1 MIKILLADDS
11 LLVRSI
17 LKDLFSSANDIEVIG
32 EARNGREAVDMTGS
46 LRPDL
51 VIMDIMMPV
60 LDGLAAIEEIMA
72 SCPTPI
78 LVLSGA
84 LDNREVNQAFEAIKK
99 GALDVM
105 EKPVDMFGLDLPE
118 VRERI
123 LNKVRMLS
131 RIRVIGHRH
140 RRAMEPKTEL
150 ASQGTERTML
160 VIGASTG
167 GPKAVLSILKT
178 LPPDFKGSV
187 FVVQH
192 ISNGF
197 AAGFAGW
204 LNRESRIK
212 VRLAEEGDVPR
223 PGEVLVA
230 PNHRHIVLQ
239 DGKIALLD
247 GEPVNSC
254 RPSIDVFF
262 KSFSLE
268 SCRHVVAVLLTGMG
282 RDGAEGLNEIH
293 RMGGLSIAQNEQSS
307 VVFGMPRAAIAL
319 GGVDHVLSLDEIPGA
334 INKLFSR

>member
-1 MIKILLADDS
+1 MIKVLLADDS

-17 LKDLFSSANDIEVIG
+17 LKDLFNSADDIEVIG

-46 LRPDL
+46 LHPDL
-51 VIMDIMMPV
+51 VILDIIMPV
-60 LDGLAAIEEIMA
+60 MDGLSAIEEIMA
-72 SCPTPI
+72 TCPTPI
-78 LVLSGA
+78 LVLSAA

-123 LNKVRMLS
+123 MNKVRMLS
-131 RIRVIGHRH
+131 RIRVIGHRR
-140 RRAMEPKTEL
+140 RRAMASTEDL
-150 ASQGTERTML
+150 AFGGERTL
-160 VIGASTG
+160 LAIGASTG

-178 LPPDFKGSV
+178 LPADFKGSV
-187 FVVQH
+187 LLVQH

-204 LNRESRIK
+204 LDRECRIK
-212 VRLAEEGDVPR
+212 VRLAEDGDVPR

-230 PNHRHIVLQ
+230 PNHRHMVLKE
-239 DGKIALLD
+239 GKVVLFD
-247 GEPVNSC
+247 GEPVHSC

-262 KSFSLE
+262 KSLSQE

-293 RMGGLSIAQNEQSS
+293 RKGGLSIAQNEQSS

-319 GGVDHVLSLDEIPGA
+319 GGVDHILSLDEIPGA